1 MFAYGCT
8 FVFLCICTG
17 LACVCVGG
25 GGETR
30 KDVTCEALQKAGQ
43 IMPGNPC
50 IHVSALWVWG
60 LQRERVKARQVISG
74 HAVSVSCDSV
84 WSQLLSCLLPNL
96 PTVIHPAWHG
106 VLVTAMPNPPRC
118 QEEHSIPSTDRVYWL
133 PCQRPY
139 HTIRLLDW
147 LKFYS
152 GCPGCVYSQQMTF
165 KLWLV
170 YACWTGADSLTNG
183 YFTDGIL
190 LLAY

>member
-1 MFAYGCT
+1 MFVYGCT
-8 FVFLCICTG
+8 FVFLCISTG
-17 LACVCVGG
+17 VACVCVGG

-43 IMPGNPC
+43 IIPGNPC

-60 LQRERVKARQVISG
+60 LQRERVKARRAISG

-84 WSQLLSCLLPNL
+84 WSQLLLCLLPNL

-133 PCQRPY
+133 PC
-139 HTIRLLDW
+139 LLIAISEAISYYPFIGLTEVLFSLPW
-147 LKFYS
+147 L
-152 GCPGCVYSQQMTF
+152 CIQP
-165 KLWLV
+165 
-170 YACWTGADSLTNG
+170 
-183 YFTDGIL
+183 TDDI
-190 LLAY
+190 